1 MMFYIIE
8 RKVGESKQIIVSD
21 FKHDIE
27 MFEFLIKEFGEVNL
41 EDFRIKSY
49 HDSYNYLHSLEE
61 GRDVV

>member
-1 MMFYIIE
+1 MMFYIIQ

-41 EDFRIKSY
+41 EDFNIKCY
-49 HDSYNYLHSLEE
+49 HDSYNYLHDLEE